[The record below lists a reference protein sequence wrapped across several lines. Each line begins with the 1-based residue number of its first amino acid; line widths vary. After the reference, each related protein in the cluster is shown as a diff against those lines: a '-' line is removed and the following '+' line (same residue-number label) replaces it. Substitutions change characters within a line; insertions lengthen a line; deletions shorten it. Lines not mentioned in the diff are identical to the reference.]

1 MKETETAEDVS
12 QNKSDENIT
21 KIFKKLMK
29 IKRVP
34 RQMLGEVCSDDCVV
48 RIRMDD
54 VIVGSPSS
62 GNPHDSTPRWQNTL
76 EQSM

>member
-1 MKETETAEDVS
+1 MKLEDETVSIYDRIEVSTSNHDNSIDMKETETAEDVS

-34 RQMLGEVCSDDCVV
+34 R
-48 RIRMDD
+48 
-54 VIVGSPSS
+54 
-62 GNPHDSTPRWQNTL
+62 H
-76 EQSM
+76 